1 MPKYYILI
9 LCFLFPAW
17 AWAQLVS
24 PTGSFGQDS
33 IKIGE
38 EVPYSLSIRY
48 PADQNI
54 LFPDSTYDFSPFE
67 LARKVYTNTN
77 SNDGFSSDSVIYYL
91 RTFDLEPVQTL
102 RLPVFVIEGSDSVEV
117 MAQVDSVYLNDV
129 MVGPDDPLQETT
141 DYRDVALQFNS
152 AYLVLALVILLV
164 IIAAVLLLFG
174 GQIKRQYKM
183 YRLRKAHSKFLSAY
197 ERLITHS
204 NGKDPKSATEHSLN
218 FWKVYMEKLDKIPFT
233 KLTTKEVSQFI
244 KDESLLSTLKTMDRN
259 IYGRHNQEDVR
270 ANLLLL
276 KEIANRRYEEKI
288 EEVRSE

>member
-1 MPKYYILI
+1 
-9 LCFLFPAW
+9 
-17 AWAQLVS
+17 
-24 PTGSFGQDS
+24 
-33 IKIGE
+33 
-38 EVPYSLSIRY
+38 
-48 PADQNI
+48 
-54 LFPDSTYDFSPFE
+54 
-67 LARKVYTNTN
+67 
-77 SNDGFSSDSVIYYL
+77 
-91 RTFDLEPVQTL
+91 
-102 RLPVFVIEGSDSVEV
+102 
-117 MAQVDSVYLNDV
+117 
-129 MVGPDDPLQETT
+129 
-141 DYRDVALQFNS
+141 
-152 AYLVLALVILLV
+152 
-164 IIAAVLLLFG
+164 
-174 GQIKRQYKM
+174 KM